1 MSLVTK
7 IKRANVRLNPG
18 HLFYAPEWLVLGVNN
33 LCNLKCK
40 MCDVG
45 VGYTESNFSQN
56 LVGSKPLNMPIELFR
71 KIIDQA
77 EVAFPKTKIGYAFTE
92 PLVYPSLAESIQ
104 YASSKG
110 FFTSVTTNALTLPT
124 KAQAISEAGLS
135 EIYISL
141 DGLEETHNFIR
152 GHKSS
157 FAKAVEG
164 IEKLLTLSKR
174 PTISIFSV
182 ITEWNFRQLYD
193 FLEFFK
199 KYPLK
204 EIGFMHTVFT
214 PDELAE
220 EHNKHFGAL
229 YPATLS
235 NMKEIDLNKIDLNI
249 LSNEV
254 AKINNSTYPFKV
266 SFSPNLNSPE
276 QLEQFYLRPR
286 EQIGTLCNDAFR
298 NIMIKTNGDVIP
310 AHGRCFNLRFGN
322 LYESPLPEIWN
333 SGVASRFRKD
343 LVNAGGL
350 FPACSRCCSAF

>member
-7 IKRANVRLNPG
+7 IKRANIRLNPG
-18 HLFYAPEWLVLGVNN
+18 HLFFAPDWLVLGVNN

-56 LVGSKPLNMPIELFR
+56 LVGSKPLNMPMDLFK
-71 KIIDQA
+71 KIIDEA
-77 EVAFPKTKIGYAFTE
+77 TEVFPKTKIGYAFTE
-92 PLVYPSLAESIQ
+92 PLVYPHLVESIQ

-124 KAQAISEAGLS
+124 KAAGIAEAGLS

-164 IEKLLTLSKR
+164 IEKLLTLPKR

-182 ITEWNFRQLYD
+182 ITEWNFSQLHE

-220 EHNKHFGAL
+220 EHNKNFGAL

-235 NMKEIDLNKIDLNI
+235 NMKEIDLNKIDLRALQSQI
-249 LSNEV
+249 TQIKS
-254 AKINNSTYPFKV
+254 SQYPFKV
-266 SFSPNLNSPE
+266 SFSPDLESKE
-276 QLEQFYLRPR
+276 ELEQFYLRPA
-286 EQIGTLCNDAFR
+286 EKIGRICNDAFR

-310 AHGRCFNLRFGN
+310 AHGRCFNLKFGN
-322 LYESPLPEIWN
+322 LHETSLKSIWN
-333 SGVASRFRKD
+333 SAIASKFRKD
-343 LVNAGGL
+343 LIGAGGL